1 MRQILFL
8 INCILALPADYKTT
22 STATTTSLTTTST
35 TTTIT
40 NTIIL
45 PTTTS
50 LTTTS
55 TTERAKGQEIMTS
68 VMETTTTQLLLA
80 VDDSTQCDLFE
91 HFRKQMT
98 QAICFASDQDEDELS
113 RPAENSP
120 TQGFLRCREQF
131 SLV

>member
-1 MRQILFL
+1 
-8 INCILALPADYKTT
+8 
-22 STATTTSLTTTST
+22 
-35 TTTIT
+35 
-40 NTIIL
+40 
-45 PTTTS
+45 
-50 LTTTS
+50 
-55 TTERAKGQEIMTS
+55 MTS

-80 VDDSTQCDLFE
+80 AAVDDSTQCELLE
-91 HFRKQMT
+91 HLRKQMT